1 MDDDMNTTRGDN
13 MRGSMGNNMLTDI
26 NDNQRDTLATWLKD
40 AYAMEQGIVE
50 VLERQIGQMDDMP
63 DAREKII
70 QHIELTKTQADRVRA
85 CVERLGDDV
94 SQVKAGLANFLGA
107 LQGMSTVMANDKVVK
122 NALANYAIEHFEIA
136 SYMANAAAARDLGYE
151 DIASVC
157 ETIIMEEQDMADW
170 LEMQLPVLTRQHLL
184 HTVADES

>member
-1 MDDDMNTTRGDN
+1 MNEN
-13 MRGSMGNNMLTDI
+13 MNDKMM
-26 NDNQRDTLATWLKD
+26 DNQRDTLATWLKD

-50 VLERQIGQMDDMP
+50 ILERQIEQMDDMP
-63 DAREKII
+63 DAQEKVV
-70 QHIELTKTQADRVRA
+70 QHLELTKTQADRVRA

-94 SQVKAGLANFLGA
+94 SHVKSGLANFLGA
-107 LQGMSTVMANDKVVK
+107 VQGMSTVMANDKIVK

-170 LEMQLPVLTRQHLL
+170 LEMQLPMLTRQHLIR
-184 HTVADES
+184 TVETD

>member
-1 MDDDMNTTRGDN
+1 MNE
-13 MRGSMGNNMLTDI
+13 SM
-26 NDNQRDTLATWLKD
+26 NDRMTENQRDTLSTWLKD

-50 VLERQIGQMDDMP
+50 ILERQIEQMDDMP
-63 DAREKII
+63 DAREKIR
-70 QHIELTKTQADRVRA
+70 QHLELTKTQAERVRA

-94 SQVKAGLANFLGA
+94 SHVKSGLTNFLGA
-107 LQGMSTVMANDKVVK
+107 VQGMSTWMAKDKIVK

-157 ETIIMEEQDMADW
+157 ETIMTEEQDMADW
-170 LEMQLPVLTRQHLL
+170 LEMQLPVVTRQHLL
-184 HTVADES
+184 RVEAD